1 MSKQIR
7 RLYDQFHPKN
17 YAIELSLDSEKMTFS
32 GEVIIDGQKVGR
44 PSKRLTFHQK
54 GLNIT
59 AVSVTKINK
68 GESVD
73 VNIIRINKHPKFNEL
88 RLHSDQPIYPG
99 QYIVKIS
106 FNAKITKQ
114 MNGIYPSFFK
124 EGSNEKIIITTQ
136 FESHHAR
143 EAFPCIDEPEAKATF
158 DLKIIA
164 RKVKTLVA
172 NTPVLSETTK
182 ANKVTTTFE
191 TTPKMSTYLLAFVY
205 GDLEY
210 LEAKTSS
217 GVAVRTYATA
227 ANVAF
232 TSFALECAVK
242 TLEFFNDYFGIDY
255 PLAKCD
261 LVALPDF
268 ASGAMENWG
277 CITFREQALLVDPK
291 NTSLVTKQYV
301 ALVVAHE
308 LAHQWFGNLVTM
320 RWWTDLWLNEGFA
333 SWIEYLAVDKLF
345 PDWDVWTQF
354 IVDEQEQGLRPD
366 SLRNTHPVEVV
377 INHPDEIRTIF
388 DSISYQKGSSVINML
403 HRYLGPDT
411 FRAGLRNYL
420 KTHEF
425 GNTDTV
431 DLWSAL
437 EKVSRKPVKKF
448 MHAWTSQAG
457 FPIIHASVKD
467 KRLELKQQ
475 QFFLDPLVKDD
486 GTLWPIDL
494 EPAEPLPVDIF
505 DKQRISIVL
514 PEKTSYPIINHRRF
528 GYFRV
533 AYDSTYLEALTDDIK
548 DGKVAPLDRMGI
560 LSDSSESAKAGHQKT
575 VDVLKLLT
583 AYEDEDSTIVWD
595 IIASLIG
602 NIKLVMDDDNLRQ
615 AMKPFVNEIVSKQL
629 KRLGWDKVA
638 DESYFDSLLRPTIL
652 GMASSADD
660 PEVLAHSRALFDDAT
675 LPDEIHPDLRSVVF
689 GTVARI
695 GNKDDF
701 EKMLQMYKVTATS
714 EDKITL
720 AGALTGFKHKDIVKI
735 SLDTIMTDTVRLQDV
750 GYWVGYS
757 FMNPFA
763 KDQTWEWMTKNW
775 EWLQANLGS
784 DLSFYRFPNYAARGF
799 SSEEFLPKYKAFFNA
814 HLSLAFERAVAQG
827 IETIEWHAAWRK
839 RDSESIGKFF
849 KT

>member
-1 MSKQIR
+1 
-7 RLYDQFHPKN
+7 
-17 YAIELSLDSEKMTFS
+17 MTFS
-32 GEVIIDGQKVGR
+32 GEVIIKGQKVGR

-59 AVSVTKINK
+59 EVIVTRQNKDSLEDIKI
-68 GESVD
+68 SRV
-73 VNIIRINKHPKFNEL
+73 NKHAKFNEL
-88 RLHSDQPIYPG
+88 RIHSDELIYPG
-99 QYIVKIS
+99 QYAIS
-106 FNAKITKQ
+106 IKFTGKITRQ

-124 EGSNEKIIITTQ
+124 QGSENKKLLATQ

-158 DLKIIA
+158 DLEIIA
-164 RKVKTLVA
+164 PQAKTIIA
-172 NTPVLSETTK
+172 NTPTLSQTTK
-182 ANKVTTTFE
+182 DNLTTTIFE
-191 TTPKMSTYLLAFVY
+191 TTPIMSTYLLAFCY
-205 GDLEY
+205 GDLDY
-210 LEAKTSS
+210 LESKTSA
-217 GVAVRTYATA
+217 GVVVRTYATTD
-227 ANVAF
+227 NVAH

-242 TLEFFNDYFGIDY
+242 TLEFFNEYFDIDY

-291 NTSLVTKQYV
+291 NTSQVTKQYV

-403 HRYLGPDT
+403 HRYLGPET
-411 FRAGLRNYL
+411 FRDGLRIYL
-420 KTHEF
+420 KSHEF
-425 GNTDTV
+425 GNTDTI

-437 EKVSRKPVKKF
+437 EKVSHKPVKKF
-448 MHAWTSQAG
+448 MNAWTTQAG
-457 FPIIHASVKD
+457 FPIVHASRKGD
-467 KRLELKQQ
+467 SLELTQQ
-475 QFFLDPLVKDD
+475 QFFLDPEVKQDD
-486 GTLWPIDL
+486 TLWPIDL
-494 EPAEPLPVDIF
+494 EPPHPLDLGIF
-505 DKQRISIVL
+505 DKRQVSIKL
-514 PEKTSYPIINHRRF
+514 AADASSPILNHRRF

-533 AYDSTYLEALTDDIK
+533 AYDSNYLESLTKDIQA
-548 DGKVAPLDRMGI
+548 GKVVPLDRMGI

-575 VDVLKLLT
+575 VDVLHLLQ
-583 AYEDEDSTIVWD
+583 AYSEEDSTVVWD

-602 NIKLVMDDDNLRQ
+602 NIKLVMDDDNLRN
-615 AMKPFVNEIVSKQL
+615 AMKPFVNELVAKQL
-629 KRLGWDKVA
+629 KRLGWDKA
-638 DESYFDSLLRPTIL
+638 KDESYFDSLLRPTIL

-660 PEVLAHSRALFDDAT
+660 PEILAHARALFDDAS

-695 GNKDDF
+695 GDKDDF
-701 EKMLQMYKVTATS
+701 DKMLQMYQATATS

-720 AGALTGFKHKDIVKI
+720 AGALTGFRNKEII
-735 SLDTIMTDTVRLQDV
+735 RMSLNTITSDTVRLQDV

-757 FMNPFA
+757 FMNPHA
-763 KDQTWEWMTKNW
+763 KDQTWEWMTAKW
-775 EWLQANLGS
+775 DWLETNLGA

-799 SSEEFLPKYKAFFNA
+799 SSPEFLPTYKAFFKA
-814 HLSLAFERAVAQG
+814 HMSLAFERAVAQG
-827 IETIEWHAAWRK
+827 IETIEWHAAWQK
-839 RDSESIGKFF
+839 RDIESIKKFF
-849 KT
+849 KM

>member
-1 MSKQIR
+1 MTKQIR
-7 RLYDQFHPKN
+7 RLYDQFHPKS
-17 YAIELSLDSEKMTFS
+17 YSLELSLDADALSFS
-32 GEVIIDGQKVGR
+32 GLVIIDGQKVGR

-54 GLNIT
+54 GLEID
-59 AVSVTKINK
+59 SVTVVKHNK
-68 GESVD
+68 GENQEIKIARV
-73 VNIIRINKHPKFNEL
+73 NKHASFNEL
-88 RLHSDQPIYPG
+88 RLHSDELIYPG
-99 QYIVKIS
+99 QYTVTIKFKGKIS
-106 FNAKITKQ
+106 RQ

-124 EGSNEKIIITTQ
+124 HGDTDKKIIATQ

-158 DLKIIA
+158 DLKIITNKA
-164 RKVKTLVA
+164 KTLIA

-182 ANKVTTTFE
+182 DDLVTTIFE

-205 GDLEY
+205 GDLKC
-210 LEAKTSS
+210 LEAKTT
-217 GVAVRTYATA
+217 GNVIVRTYATA
-227 ANVAF
+227 DNVEF

-261 LVALPDF
+261 LIALPDF

-291 NTSLVTKQYV
+291 NTSQVTKQYV

-308 LAHQWFGNLVTM
+308 LAHQWFGNWVTM

-366 SLRNTHPVEVV
+366 SLRNTHPVEVP

-411 FRAGLRNYL
+411 FRTGLRAYL

-425 GNTDTV
+425 GNTDTI

-457 FPIIHASVKD
+457 FPIVHVSK
-467 KRLELKQQ
+467 KGQQLELLQQ
-475 QFFLDPLVKDD
+475 QFFLDPLVKQD

-494 EPAEPLPVDIF
+494 EPAKPLTLDIF
-505 DKQRISIVL
+505 DVQKLSVKI
-514 PEKTSYPIINHRRF
+514 PYDNPYPILNHRRF

-533 AYDSTYLEALTDDIK
+533 AYDSTYLAALAKEITA
-548 DGKVAPLDRMGI
+548 GKILPLDRMGI
-560 LSDSSESAKAGHQKT
+560 LSDSSESAKAGHQRT
-575 VDVLKLLT
+575 VDVLGLLK
-583 AYEDEDSTIVWD
+583 AYSNEDSTVVWD

-602 NIKLVMDDDNLRQ
+602 NIKSVMDDEGLRE
-615 AMKPFVNEIVSKQL
+615 AMKPFVADLVRQQL
-629 KRLGWDKVA
+629 KRLGWDKVKN
-638 DESYFDSLLRPTIL
+638 ESYFDSLLRPTIL
-652 GMASSADD
+652 AMASSTDD
-660 PEVLAHSRALFDDAT
+660 SEILAHAKALFDDAT
-675 LPDEIHPDLRSVVF
+675 MPDEINPDLRGVVF

-695 GNKDDF
+695 GDKDDF
-701 EKMLQMYKVTATS
+701 EKMLHMYRITTTS
-714 EDKITL
+714 EDKVTL
-720 AGALTGFKHKDIVKI
+720 AGALTGFRQKEII
-735 SLDTIMTDTVRLQDV
+735 QMALDTITSDTVRMQDV

-757 FMNPFA
+757 FTNPYA
-763 KDQTWEWMTKNW
+763 KDQTWEWMIEKW
-775 EWLQANLGS
+775 DWLEKNLGS
-784 DLSFYRFPNYAARGF
+784 DLSFYRIPNYAARGF
-799 SSEEFLPKYKAFFNA
+799 SSEEFLPKYKEFFKA
-814 HLSLAFERAVAQG
+814 HMTQAFERSVAQG

-839 RDSESIGKFF
+839 RDIDSIKKFF
-849 KT
+849 KM

>member
-1 MSKQIR
+1 MTKQIR

-17 YAIELSLDSEKMTFS
+17 YAIELSIDSDNLTFS
-32 GEVIIDGQKVGR
+32 GEVVITGQKVGR

-54 GLNIT
+54 GLDIS
-59 AVSVTKINK
+59 SVTVTKMNK
-68 GESVD
+68 GQSTD
-73 VNIIRINKHPKFNEL
+73 IGIARINKHSKFNEL
-88 RLHSDQPIYPG
+88 RLHSDELIYPG
-99 QYIVKIS
+99 EYVVKIS
-106 FNAKITKQ
+106 FTAKITKQ
-114 MNGIYPSFFK
+114 MNGIYPSVFTQDK
-124 EGSNEKIIITTQ
+124 KDMRIITTQ

-164 RKVKTLVA
+164 KKTKTIIA
-172 NTPVLSETTK
+172 NTPVVSQTTK
-182 ANKVTTTFE
+182 DNLVTTIFE

-205 GDLEY
+205 GDLDY
-210 LEAKTSS
+210 LEAKTSAN
-217 GVAVRTYATA
+217 VVVRTYATP

-411 FRAGLRNYL
+411 FRAGLRSYL
-420 KTHEF
+420 KTHEL
-425 GNTDTV
+425 GNTDTI

-457 FPIIHASVKD
+457 FPIVHASIKNNQ
-467 KRLELKQQ
+467 LELRQQ
-475 QFFLDPLVKDD
+475 KFFLDPLVKDD

-505 DKQRISIVL
+505 DKPTTSILL
-514 PEKTSYPIINHRRF
+514 PEETTNPILNHRRF

-533 AYDSTYLEALTDDIK
+533 AYDSAYLQALSDEITA
-548 DGKVAPLDRMGI
+548 GKVAPLDRMGI
-560 LSDSSESAKAGHQKT
+560 LSDSSEAAKSGHQKT

-583 AYEDEDSTIVWD
+583 AYEEEDSTIVWD

-602 NIKLVMDDDNLRQ
+602 NIKLVMDDDGLRE
-615 AMKPFVNEIVSKQL
+615 AMKPFVSEIVSKQL
-629 KRLGWDKVA
+629 KRLGWDKA
-638 DESYFDSLLRPTIL
+638 PEESYFDSLLRPTIL

-660 PEVLAHSRALFDDAT
+660 PEILSHARALFDDAT

-695 GNKDDF
+695 GDKDDF
-701 EKMLQMYKVTATS
+701 EKMLQMYKVTTTS

-720 AGALTGFKHKDIVKI
+720 AGALTGFKHKDVIKL
-735 SLDTIMTDTVRLQDV
+735 SLDTIITDTVRLQDV

-757 FMNPFA
+757 FMNPHA

-775 EWLQANLGS
+775 DWLQTNLGS

-799 SSEEFLPKYKAFFNA
+799 SRAEFLPIYKEFFKE
-814 HLSLAFERAVAQG
+814 HMSLAFERSVAQG

-839 RDSESIGKFF
+839 RDFESIKNFF
-849 KT
+849 KA

>member
-1 MSKQIR
+1 
-7 RLYDQFHPKN
+7 L
-17 YAIELSLDSEKMTFS
+17 
-32 GEVIIDGQKVGR
+32 
-44 PSKRLTFHQK
+44 
-54 GLNIT
+54 
-59 AVSVTKINK
+59 
-68 GESVD
+68 
-73 VNIIRINKHPKFNEL
+73 
-88 RLHSDQPIYPG
+88 
-99 QYIVKIS
+99 
-106 FNAKITKQ
+106 
-114 MNGIYPSFFK
+114 
-124 EGSNEKIIITTQ
+124 
-136 FESHHAR
+136 
-143 EAFPCIDEPEAKATF
+143 
-158 DLKIIA
+158 
-164 RKVKTLVA
+164 
-172 NTPVLSETTK
+172 
-182 ANKVTTTFE
+182 VTTIFE

-205 GDLEY
+205 GDLDY
-210 LEAKTSS
+210 LEAKTSAN
-217 GVAVRTYATA
+217 VVVRTYATP

-255 PLAKCD
+255 PLTKCD

-411 FRAGLRNYL
+411 FRTGLRSYL
-420 KTHEF
+420 KTHEL

-457 FPIIHASVKD
+457 FPIVHASIKGN
-467 KRLELKQQ
+467 KLELKQQ

-494 EPAEPLPVDIF
+494 EPAEPLPIDIF
-505 DKQRISIVL
+505 DKPTTSILL
-514 PEKTSYPIINHRRF
+514 PENTTNPILNHRRF

-533 AYDSTYLEALTDDIK
+533 AYDSAYLQVLSDEITA
-548 DGKVAPLDRMGI
+548 GRVAPLDRMGI
-560 LSDSSESAKAGHQKT
+560 LSDSSEAAKSGHQKT

-583 AYEDEDSTIVWD
+583 AYEEEDSTIVWD

-602 NIKLVMDDDNLRQ
+602 NIKLVMDDDELRES
-615 AMKPFVNEIVSKQL
+615 MKPFVSEIVSKQL
-629 KRLGWDKVA
+629 KRLGWDKGS

-660 PEVLAHSRALFDDAT
+660 PEILAHSRALFDDAT

-701 EKMLQMYKVTATS
+701 EKMLQMYKVTTTS

-720 AGALTGFKHKDIVKI
+720 AGALTGFKHKDVICL
-735 SLDTIMTDTVRLQDV
+735 SLDTIISDTVRLQDV

-757 FMNPFA
+757 FMNPHA
-763 KDQTWEWMTKNW
+763 KDQTWEWMTSNW
-775 EWLQANLGS
+775 EWLQTNLGS

-799 SSEEFLPKYKAFFNA
+799 SRAEFLPIYKAFFKS
-814 HLSLAFERAVAQG
+814 HMSLAFERSVAQG

-839 RDSESIGKFF
+839 RDIESIKNFF
-849 KT
+849 KA

>member
-1 MSKQIR
+1 MAKQIR
-7 RLYDQFHPKN
+7 RLYDQFHPIS
-17 YAIELSLDSEKMTFS
+17 YALELSLDSKAMSFS
-32 GEVIIDGQKVGR
+32 GQVVIEGQKVGR

-54 GLNIT
+54 DLIIQD
-59 AVSVTKINK
+59 VSVIRSNK
-68 GESVD
+68 GRDEEVKIS
-73 VNIIRINKHPKFNEL
+73 RLNKHSKFNEL
-88 RLHSDQPIYPG
+88 RLHSEELLYPAKYRVCIKFTG
-99 QYIVKIS
+99 
-106 FNAKITKQ
+106 KITRQ

-124 EGSNEKIIITTQ
+124 QSGKEQTIIATQ

-158 DLKIIA
+158 DLKIITNE
-164 RKVKTLVA
+164 VKTLIA
-172 NTPVLSETTK
+172 NTPVLSQTTE
-182 ANKVTTTFE
+182 NNLTTTIFE
-191 TTPKMSTYLLAFVY
+191 TTPKMSTYLVAFVY
-205 GDLEY
+205 GDLHY

-217 GVAVRTYATA
+217 EVVVRTYATK
-227 ANVAF
+227 ANVDF

-268 ASGAMENWG
+268 SSGAMENWG

-291 NTSLVTKQYV
+291 NTSIVTKQYV

-354 IVDEQEQGLRPD
+354 IGDEQEQGLRPD

-388 DSISYQKGSSVINML
+388 DNISYQKGSSVINML

-411 FRAGLRNYL
+411 FRNGLRGYL

-425 GNTDTV
+425 GNTDTI

-448 MHAWTSQAG
+448 MNAWTTQAG
-457 FPIIHASVKD
+457 FPVIHVSID
-467 KRLELKQQ
+467 GRELKLEQQ
-475 QFFLDPLVKDD
+475 QFFLDPLVKQD
-486 GTLWPIDL
+486 GMLWPIDL
-494 EPAEPLPVDIF
+494 EPSDELNVDIF
-505 DKQRISIVL
+505 DKQKMSIKL
-514 PEKTSYPIINHRRF
+514 PTKTSRPILNHRRF

-533 AYDSTYLEALTDDIK
+533 AYDSAYLADLTNYIK
-548 DGKVAPLDRMGI
+548 DDKVVPLDRMGI
-560 LSDSSESAKAGHQKT
+560 LSDSSESAKSGHEKT
-575 VDVLKLLT
+575 VDVLKLLS
-583 AYEDEDSTIVWD
+583 AYSNEDSTIVWD
-595 IIASLIG
+595 IIAGLIG
-602 NIKLVMDDDNLRQ
+602 NIKSVMDNEDLRE
-615 AMKPFVNEIVSKQL
+615 AMKPFIVELVSKQL
-629 KRLGWDKVA
+629 KRLGWDKQKN
-638 DESYFDSLLRPTIL
+638 ESYFDSLLRPTIL
-652 GMASSADD
+652 GMAASADEA
-660 PEVLAHSRALFDDAT
+660 EVVAHARALFDDAS
-675 LPDEIHPDLRSVVF
+675 LPDEIHPDLRGVVF

-701 EKMLQMYKVTATS
+701 DKLLEMYKVTTTS

-720 AGALTGFKHKDIVKI
+720 AGALTGFKQKELIKTA
-735 SLDTIMTDTVRLQDV
+735 LDTITTDIVRLQDV
-750 GYWVGYS
+750 AYWVGYS
-757 FMNPFA
+757 FMNHYA
-763 KDQTWEWMTKNW
+763 KEQTWQWMVTNW
-775 EWLQANLGS
+775 DWLSTNLGS

-799 SSEEFLPKYKAFFNA
+799 SNEDFLPLYKDFFKD
-814 HLSLAFERAVAQG
+814 HMSQAFERSVAQG
-827 IETIEWHAAWRK
+827 TETIEWHIAWKK
-839 RDSESIGKFF
+839 RDLDSIKRFF
-849 KT
+849 KP

>member
-1 MSKQIR
+1 MAKQMR
-7 RLYDQFHPKN
+7 RLYQQFHPTS
-17 YAIELSLDSEKMTFS
+17 YALELSVDSEKLLFS
-32 GEVIIDGQKVGR
+32 GMVVINGQKVGR

-54 GLNIT
+54 NLDIK
-59 AVSVTKINK
+59 AVKVTRQNKDMVEEIKI
-68 GESVD
+68 S
-73 VNIIRINKHPKFNEL
+73 RINKQAKFNEL
-88 RLHSDQPIYPG
+88 RLHSDELLYPG
-99 QYIVKIS
+99 QYSVTIMFEGKIS
-106 FNAKITKQ
+106 RQ

-124 EGSNEKIIITTQ
+124 QAGKDKTIIATQ

-158 DLKIIA
+158 DLKIITPDN
-164 RKVKTLVA
+164 RTLIA
-172 NTPVLSETTK
+172 NTPVISQTTK
-182 ANKVTTTFE
+182 GKQVTRAFE

-205 GDLEY
+205 GDLEHR
-210 LEAKTSS
+210 EAKTSS
-217 GVAVRTYATA
+217 GVVVSTYATK

-242 TLEFFNDYFGIDY
+242 TLEFFNDYFGIAY
-255 PLAKCD
+255 PLTKCD
-261 LVALPDF
+261 MVALPDF

-277 CITFREQALLVDPK
+277 LITYREQALLVDPK

-345 PDWDVWTQF
+345 PEWDVWTQF
-354 IVDEQEQGLRPD
+354 IGDEQEQGLRPD

-403 HRYLGPDT
+403 HRYLGPET
-411 FRAGLRNYL
+411 FRNGLKSYL

-448 MHAWTSQAG
+448 MNAWTTQAG
-457 FPIIHASVKD
+457 FPVIHASVKTD
-467 KRLELKQQ
+467 QLQLEQQ
-475 QFFLDPLVKDD
+475 QFFLDPLVKQD

-494 EPAEPLPVDIF
+494 EPSEPLPLDIF
-505 DKQRISIVL
+505 DKQKISIKLPTKESRPVL
-514 PEKTSYPIINHRRF
+514 NHRRF

-533 AYDSTYLEALTDDIK
+533 AYDSEYLGALTKEIK
-548 DGKVAPLDRMGI
+548 AGKIAPLDRMGI
-560 LSDSSESAKAGHQKT
+560 LSDSSEAAKAGHQKT
-575 VDVLKLLT
+575 VDVLKLLQ
-583 AYEDEDSTIVWD
+583 AYSDEDSTIVWD

-602 NIKLVMDDDNLRQ
+602 NIKSVMDDESLRE
-615 AMKPFVNEIVSKQL
+615 AMKPFITDLVKKQL
-629 KRLGWDKVA
+629 DRLGWDK
-638 DESYFDSLLRPTIL
+638 DKTESYFDSLLRPTIL
-652 GMASSADD
+652 AMAASADE
-660 PEVLAHSRALFDDAT
+660 PEVLAHARLLFDDAS
-675 LPDEIHPDLRSVVF
+675 LPDEIHPDLRAIVF
-689 GTVARI
+689 STIARI

-701 EKMLQMYKVTATS
+701 DKMLEMYRVTTTS

-720 AGALTGFKHKDIVKI
+720 SGALTGFKQKELIKLA
-735 SLDTIMTDTVRLQDV
+735 LDTIATDTVRLQDV

-757 FMNPFA
+757 FMNHYA
-763 KDQTWEWMTKNW
+763 KDQTWEWMTSNW
-775 EWLQANLGS
+775 DWLEKNLGS
-784 DLSFYRFPNYAARGF
+784 DLSFYRFPNYSARGF
-799 SSEEFLPKYKAFFNA
+799 SSAEFLPKYKAFFKG
-814 HLSLAFERAVAQG
+814 HMSQAFERSVAQG
-827 IETIEWHAAWRK
+827 VETIEWHAAWQK
-839 RDSESIGKFF
+839 RDIESIKKFF
-849 KT
+849 KK